1 MHNKGKKSSW
11 LKTIFLTFITSVACF
26 LLAFATFKSVIRPT
40 IVSGPSMEPNLV
52 NGERV
57 WAINPKIVNI
67 DRGSVIVFD
76 ASEVDPT
83 VASSKLYVKRV
94 IGLPGDKVSA
104 FQGTI
109 YVNNRPIDQQF
120 ISDKQKKAT
129 GKWDF
134 KSLSQKY
141 MWLHGATTVV
151 PKDHY
156 FVLGDNRSV
165 SNDSRYFGFV
175 PKKKVKGVVKVFFW
189 TKNTSNK
196 RRYFI
201 NKQWKEFW
209 EGEIKNDH

>member
-1 MHNKGKKSSW
+1 MQNKNKTIGW
-11 LKTIFLTFITSVACF
+11 LKIILPPLLTSVACF
-26 LLAFATFKSVIRPT
+26 LLAFAAFKLVIRPT

-57 WAINPKIVNI
+57 WAVNQNIVNI
-67 DRGSVIVFD
+67 DRGSVIVFE
-76 ASEVDPT
+76 ANEVDPT

-94 IGLPGDKVSA
+94 IGLPGDKVTA
-104 FQGTI
+104 FQGTV
-109 YVNNRPIDQQF
+109 YVNNRPIDQRF

-134 KSLSQKY
+134 KSLAQKY
-141 MWLHGATTVV
+141 MWPYSATIVV
-151 PKDHY
+151 PKDQY

-189 TKNTSNK
+189 TKNTTNE

-201 NKQWKEFW
+201 NKQWKKFW
-209 EGEIKNDH
+209 EGEEKNDH